1 MALCHHYGWQFMI
14 VLPVKCLP
22 SVWEEV
28 EALKPRQAQNRNYQ
42 HWHGRQQQFWWVNDI
57 TSILRAG
64 QDETFEDLW

>member
-14 VLPVKCLP
+14 GLPAKGLP

-42 HWHGRQQQFWWVNDI
+42 H
-57 TSILRAG
+57 
-64 QDETFEDLW
+64 